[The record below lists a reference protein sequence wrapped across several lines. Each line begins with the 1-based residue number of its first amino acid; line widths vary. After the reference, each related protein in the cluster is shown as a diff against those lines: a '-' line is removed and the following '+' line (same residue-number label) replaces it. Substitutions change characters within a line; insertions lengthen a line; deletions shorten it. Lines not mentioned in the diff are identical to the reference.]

1 MDGLQTKQ
9 TRWFSLR
16 ESECSKHGTGY
27 ILQGCRITARVD
39 QDMLDGR
46 VPAWLDGRHL
56 AGTMKEEEEWIKKE
70 LAASQWRVRE
80 EPLWIMAIARLG
92 ASASVSDTTIFT
104 CSIDLQSYNNHRS
117 PYPKPR

>member
-1 MDGLQTKQ
+1 MEQESYCCRVMGRVERLSCEHMDGLQTKQ

-56 AGTMKEEEEWIKKE
+56 AGTMKEEEE
-70 LAASQWRVRE
+70 
-80 EPLWIMAIARLG
+80 
-92 ASASVSDTTIFT
+92 
-104 CSIDLQSYNNHRS
+104 
-117 PYPKPR
+117 